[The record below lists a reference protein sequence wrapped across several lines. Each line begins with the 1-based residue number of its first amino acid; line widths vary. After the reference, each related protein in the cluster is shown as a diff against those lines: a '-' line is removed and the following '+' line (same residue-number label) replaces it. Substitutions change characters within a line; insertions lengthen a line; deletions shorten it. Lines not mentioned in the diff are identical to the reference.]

1 MVSLITAILTET
13 GEGDTWHIQIRRGRD
28 LGPDQDLSEEY
39 HQQDGD
45 QVAAG
50 GAQAARPARGLGG
63 SGGLRVIHNSDV
75 RGIRVARP
83 LVPASVPVKLVAV
96 RGLVAPLRALEVKEG
111 RGLGDVLPVPAAV
124 PGLGVVELLAG
135 VVAVVVVIV
144 VEVTPVTAALGHVLV
159 IKEPGEALVGD
170 GDPGGGLGLA
180 EIRHLVVGLSVLW
193 TLQFPLWCVTSLLLT
208 VAVIDPVG
216 LSTVVKSY
224 WGAGSHD
231 GAIS

>member
-1 MVSLITAILTET
+1 MSFLSLSPENWLAVIEFL
-13 GEGDTWHIQIRRGRD
+13 
-28 LGPDQDLSEEY
+28 
-39 HQQDGD
+39 
-45 QVAAG
+45 AG
-50 GAQAARPARGLGG
+50 GV
-63 SGGLRVIHNSDV
+63 VIV
-75 RGIRVARP
+75 
-83 LVPASVPVKLVAV
+83 
-96 RGLVAPLRALEVKEG
+96 
-111 RGLGDVLPVPAAV
+111 
-124 PGLGVVELLAG
+124 
-135 VVAVVVVIV
+135 VVAVV
-144 VEVTPVTAALGHVLV
+144 ELAPVSAAPLPHVLV